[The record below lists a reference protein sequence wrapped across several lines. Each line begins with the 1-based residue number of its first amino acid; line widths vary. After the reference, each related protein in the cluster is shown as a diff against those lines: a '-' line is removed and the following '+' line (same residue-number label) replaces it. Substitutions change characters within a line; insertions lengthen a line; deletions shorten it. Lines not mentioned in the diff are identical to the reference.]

1 MYLAKFEH
9 AYTYVIYFLSKIAK
23 FIIPP
28 PLMLFAKPEWGHAC
42 QELFILPQSAFFLNL
57 FTPNRNRVAMSNH
70 LLTIS
75 SQC

>member
-42 QELFILPQSAFFLNL
+42 QELFILPQSAFF
-57 FTPNRNRVAMSNH
+57 FKFIHPK
-70 LLTIS
+70 
-75 SQC
+75 QKQGGYE